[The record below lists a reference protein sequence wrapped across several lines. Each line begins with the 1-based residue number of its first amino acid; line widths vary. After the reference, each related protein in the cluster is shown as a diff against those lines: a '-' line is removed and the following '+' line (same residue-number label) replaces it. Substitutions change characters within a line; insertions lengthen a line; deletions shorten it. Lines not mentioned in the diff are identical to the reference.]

1 KNIVLFREENGG
13 FKKRSELKKV
23 ARLGDKTYEQC
34 VGFLRIFNGKEPL
47 DVTAIHPEQY
57 KNTYQLIETI
67 GLTIDDLGTDVM
79 IEKLDALNVR
89 ETAEQM
95 NIGVPTLEDIILSSK
110 APFRDIRDKY
120 DTTLM
125 KSDVIGNED
134 LKTGMTLS
142 GTVRNVTDFGA

>member
-1 KNIVLFREENGG
+1 METAVNQVGVNLNTASTTLLEHVAGLTPVISKNIVLFREENGG

-79 IEKLDALNVR
+79 IEN
-89 ETAEQM
+89 
-95 NIGVPTLEDIILSSK
+95 
-110 APFRDIRDKY
+110 
-120 DTTLM
+120 
-125 KSDVIGNED
+125 
-134 LKTGMTLS
+134 
-142 GTVRNVTDFGA
+142 